1 MSELRE
7 WLEHMAGLSGAKLR
21 AAISQCEANL
31 VENVQDLRDALG
43 EGDLIAIFPQT
54 MLRRKIENALNG
66 STPAPRAQPEPK
78 PTPPPKPT
86 QVEDPPSTGRQLPPG
101 KVYGTFASHKKQHST
116 FGDSSEVRG
125 SSFDL
130 FESTNLSLSSLSRQW
145 FAKATKD
152 ALQHRF
158 DIKVFFDADN
168 LSSITRE
175 KLIEGIEQSCKS
187 IELVRV

>member
-7 WLEHMAGLSGAKLR
+7 WLEHTAGLSGAKLR

-31 VENVQDLRDALG
+31 AENVQDLRDEYEQGRLP
-43 EGDLIAIFPQT
+43 EMVPQT
-54 MLRRKIENALNG
+54 VIRGKIENALNG

-130 FESTNLSLSSLSRQW
+130 FESTNL
-145 FAKATKD
+145 
-152 ALQHRF
+152 
-158 DIKVFFDADN
+158 
-168 LSSITRE
+168 
-175 KLIEGIEQSCKS
+175 
-187 IELVRV
+187 

>member
-7 WLEHMAGLSGAKLR
+7 WLEHTAGLSGAKLR

-31 VENVQDLRDALG
+31 AENVQDLRDEYEQGRLP
-43 EGDLIAIFPQT
+43 EMVPQT
-54 MLRRKIENALNG
+54 VIRGKIENALNG

-86 QVEDPPSTGRQLPPG
+86 QVEDPLSTGRQLPPG

-130 FESTNLSLSSLSRQW
+130 FESTNL
-145 FAKATKD
+145 
-152 ALQHRF
+152 
-158 DIKVFFDADN
+158 
-168 LSSITRE
+168 
-175 KLIEGIEQSCKS
+175 
-187 IELVRV
+187 